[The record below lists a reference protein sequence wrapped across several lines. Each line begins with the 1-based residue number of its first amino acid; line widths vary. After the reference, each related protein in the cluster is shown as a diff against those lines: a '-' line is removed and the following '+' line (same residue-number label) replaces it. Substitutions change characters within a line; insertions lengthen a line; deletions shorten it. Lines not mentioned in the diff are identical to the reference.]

1 MKADR
6 LHYNIKSNKDMFYL
20 YQHTDLHLILSLKS
34 LLLLIAATT
43 LPENNVFA
51 QTKKSDSLAVIPLHA
66 KEDTARVNTLNA
78 LASEFRYTNTD
89 TAMYYSSNALS
100 LATKLNYEMGIADSK
115 NRISSLHASQG
126 KFDEGIRYGNEALA
140 IYNRLLSFKS
150 GSDKEKMLAKIG
162 DTYQNIGHNTMSQ
175 GNYPEGLKNSLLS
188 LKIREQL
195 GDKKGIC
202 DIKYN
207 LGNLYSLQL
216 NYAEA
221 LKYYNAS
228 LKISGELGL
237 KSDIALTYNTIGW
250 VYFQQANYGDAL
262 KQCLAALKLAEEVK
276 ESATLAEIYNMLG
289 LIYNN
294 LGNYSEALKYDF
306 KSLKLN
312 KETGIYQQLPDIY
325 NNMGLAYL
333 RQKKYSDA
341 SKYLGKALYLS
352 KQMGSLE
359 LIKWSYENWALLY
372 SMQGNYK
379 KALEDYK
386 LSVFYRD
393 SLFNKENSKKL
404 VQQQMQFDFD
414 KKEATAKEVQEK
426 KEVLAV
432 AEIQNQKNIRNISI
446 AGIIAVICVSTAGFY
461 QYQRKKRL
469 QNQQAL
475 VNERFRISSELH
487 DEVGATLSGIAM
499 YSHLAKEQIKNPK
512 AGEIENSLSII
523 GSNAG
528 EMVNKLND
536 IVWLIN
542 PGQDSLQKLMQRL
555 EDYAIQIAAV
565 KNIRVKSNVNGHH
578 SANILPAE
586 TRRNIY
592 LLFKEAI
599 NNAVKYSNAS
609 LLELHIKE
617 LDGHIEISLKDD
629 GDGFDMESVKRG
641 NGLNNMQQRAN
652 ELGAAFMLQ
661 SKTGGG
667 CLMYLKVKIA

>member
-1 MKADR
+1 MKFYIFILTIVLNAV
-6 LHYNIKSNKDMFYL
+6 ISSIAFSQKKD
-20 YQHTDLHLILSLKS
+20 IAK
-34 LLLLIAATT
+34 LLLL
-43 LPENNVFA
+43 LGKE
-51 QTKKSDSLAVIPLHA
+51 

-78 LASEFRYTNTD
+78 LAAEFRYTNTD

-115 NRISSLHASQG
+115 MSLSSLFASQG

-140 IYNRLLSFKS
+140 TYNRLLAFTS
-150 GSDKEKMLAKIG
+150 GSDKEKILAKIAN
-162 DTYQNIGHNTMSQ
+162 TYQNIGHNTISQ

-188 LKIREQL
+188 LKIKEQL
-195 GDKKGIC
+195 GDKKGIS
-202 DIKYN
+202 DIKFN
-207 LGNLYSLQL
+207 LGNLYSLQH
-216 NYAEA
+216 NSTEA

-228 LKISGELGL
+228 LKISEELGL

-250 VYFQQANYGDAL
+250 VYFQQANYRDAL

-276 ESATLAEIYNMLG
+276 ESATLAEVYNMLG
-289 LIYNN
+289 LVYNN

-306 KSLKLN
+306 KSVKLN

-333 RQKKYSDA
+333 RQKKYSAA
-341 SKYLGKALYLS
+341 SKYLGKALFLS
-352 KQMGSLE
+352 KQIGSLE
-359 LIKWSYENWALLY
+359 LIKWSYENWALLD

-379 KALEDYK
+379 KALVDYK
-386 LSVFYRD
+386 LAVLYHD

-414 KKEATAKEVQEK
+414 KKEAAAKEEQEK

-432 AEIQNQKNIRNISI
+432 AEIQNQKNIRNFSI
-446 AGIIAVICVSTAGFY
+446 AGIIAVICLSAAGFY
-461 QYQRKKRL
+461 QYKRKKLL
-469 QNQQAL
+469 QNQQAIA
-475 VNERFRISSELH
+475 NERLRISQELH

-499 YSHLAKEQIKNPK
+499 YSHLAKEQIKNPQ

-523 GSNAG
+523 QSNAG

-542 PGQDSLQKLMQRL
+542 PGQDSLQQLMQRL

-565 KNIRVKSNVNGHH
+565 KNIRVKSNINGHH
-578 SANILPAE
+578 SANILPAK

-599 NNAVKYSNAS
+599 NNAVKYSNAT
-609 LLELHIKE
+609 LLELYVKE
-617 LDGHIEISLKDD
+617 QNNEIEISLKDD
-629 GDGFDMESVKRG
+629 GDGFDVDEVRRG
-641 NGLNNMQQRAN
+641 NGLDNMKNRAA
-652 ELGAAFMLQ
+652 ETGASFSLQ
-661 SKTGGG
+661 SRAGTGTSISL
-667 CLMYLKVKIA
+667 CLKNFSFS